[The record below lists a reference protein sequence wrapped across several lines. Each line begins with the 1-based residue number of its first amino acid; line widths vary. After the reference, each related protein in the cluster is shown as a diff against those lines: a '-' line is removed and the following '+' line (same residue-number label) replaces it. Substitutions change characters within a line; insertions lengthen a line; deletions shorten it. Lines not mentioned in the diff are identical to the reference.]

1 MPAFHFRQKFQKGT
15 LRTFGTLK
23 SSESSESSQMELLE
37 LSAKK
42 IFRRR
47 KVPKVPFRNFGN
59 FRPKNFSCGAK
70 FPKFPSAEKNVYGY
84 VFFSTCFFSKNQ
96 KKFFK
101 VLRSGP
107 YFQGSSVSTRQAQ
120 GHLNRAKISNRSK
133 VMAILL
139 FQDLNMFF
147 FSRNRPKKK
156 TLWDSNLDI
165 TFERLEIFAR
175 FRCPCA
181 CLGETELP

>member
-1 MPAFHFRQKFQKGT
+1 MQHLPDDGFPAENTILDATPISIFAEATHNYVRVFEIALNTQLCLPMQRYTKFRCTATFFFQH
-15 LRTFGTLK
+15 
-23 SSESSESSQMELLE
+23 
-37 LSAKK
+37 
-42 IFRRR
+42 
-47 KVPKVPFRNFGN
+47 V
-59 FRPKNFSCGAK
+59 
-70 FPKFPSAEKNVYGY
+70 
-84 VFFSTCFFSKNQ
+84 FFSKNQ
-96 KKFFK
+96 KFFFK

-139 FQDLNMFF
+139 SHYLNMFF
-147 FSRNRPKKK
+147 FREIGRKK
-156 TLWDSNLDI
+156 TLYDSNLVI